1 MSCRDVFTSN
11 WSVVCLSHFLQATF
25 TSKWWSWTEGMM
37 QSYGSIAAVPVSA
50 TGSKSKLAGKFGVFQ
65 GFWVEFVGLA
75 TLFEDEDH

>member
-1 MSCRDVFTSN
+1 
-11 WSVVCLSHFLQATF
+11 
-25 TSKWWSWTEGMM
+25 MM